1 MFYSGHTVEGIP
13 DLTYN
18 LSMDYYWKK
27 KTILSF
33 VLSVMVTWIHTSAF
47 EQYTLQ
53 LPYHAGM
60 SEAVTVCGYF
70 FQYTVCRVAVPLFFI
85 MAGANFFRNYSREL
99 YGKKLLSRARSL
111 LVPYL
116 VWNTLVMLFY
126 IVTSY
131 TAISRFF
138 TGRERFVLSLSN
150 VVEAVLFRKCNYV
163 FWFMYDLIIYT
174 ILTPLF
180 DLLTSRKWIGWL
192 FTIGALFLP
201 LLRLRAFD
209 VIRIDESYLV
219 FYAFGCMIGKHY
231 FHIFTERANGSVRA
245 VSAVAC
251 IACMTLQMLHKCGVL
266 ILPAVV
272 MNALVLLFALAF
284 WNVADAVV
292 PAIRERTFMKS
303 TMFIYALHPDVSAV
317 IVKCIYLIGPEQMWM
332 AFVNFGI
339 SAVLTVAVIC
349 VAAELLRRYLPK
361 AYGVLAGFR
370 Q

>member
-1 MFYSGHTVEGIP
+1 
-13 DLTYN
+13 
-18 LSMDYYWKK
+18 MDYYWKK

-53 LPYHAGM
+53 LPYQAGM

-85 MAGANFFRNYSREL
+85 MAGANFFRNYRREL
-99 YGKKLLSRARSL
+99 YGKKLRSRAKSL
-111 LVPYL
+111 LIPYL

-126 IVTSY
+126 IATSY
-131 TAISRFF
+131 TAISQFF

-174 ILTPLF
+174 VLTPLF

-192 FTIGALFLP
+192 FTLGTLFLP
-201 LLRLRAFD
+201 ILKLGIFD

-231 FHIFTERANGSVRA
+231 FPVFTKRAERPVRA
-245 VSAVAC
+245 VSVLACAV
-251 IACMTLQMLHKCGVL
+251 CMTLQMLHKCGV
-266 ILPAVV
+266 IVLPGVA

-284 WNVADAVV
+284 WNAADAVV
-292 PAIRERTFMKS
+292 PSVRERTFMKS

-317 IVKCIYLIGPEQMWM
+317 IVKIIYLLGPKQMWM

-349 VAAELLRRYLPK
+349 AAAELLRRYLPK
-361 AYGVLAGFR
+361 TYGVLAGFR
-370 Q
+370 A